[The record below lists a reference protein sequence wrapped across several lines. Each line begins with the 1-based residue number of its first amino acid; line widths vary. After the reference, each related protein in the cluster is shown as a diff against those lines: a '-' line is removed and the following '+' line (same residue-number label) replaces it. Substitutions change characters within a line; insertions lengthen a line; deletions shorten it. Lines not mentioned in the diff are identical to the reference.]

1 MKIGLSYSRCVK
13 DIVEGK
19 VNIDDV
25 LVLITRTNFDP
36 NDDRQWRAIWEGYS
50 YGGLFNNDEWYG
62 YTDED
67 DEQKFRDVTL
77 ALYNS
82 GKMHQPRKFGSQPY
96 RRPEFWL
103 EVILPDSELEHN
115 PAAKNAWKQFQ
126 MVAGLTDIK
135 VDHDY
140 R

>member
-25 LVLITRTNFDP
+25 LVLIARTDFDP
-36 NDDRQWRAIWEGYS
+36 TNDGQWKSIWQGYT
-50 YGGLFNNDEWYG
+50 YGGGFSHVEWYG
-62 YTDED
+62 YTDE

-77 ALYNS
+77 QLYKS
-82 GKMHQPRKFGSQPY
+82 GKLHQPRKFGALPY
-96 RRPEFWL
+96 RRPEIWL
-103 EVILPDSELEHN
+103 ETVLTDSELERN
-115 PAAKNAWKQFQ
+115 PAAKNAWEQFQ
-126 MVAGLTDIK
+126 MIAGLTDVK
-135 VDHDY
+135 VDHSY